1 MRRGRHSPTGYDTE
15 AERAQQQQQQQQQAE
30 SAAAGNTGT
39 STGAGAPGAGPG
51 TGAVPSARAGYER
64 GTAPSAAYRG
74 EVTGV
79 TGADTMAGGV
89 FSLVAG
95 LLTFLAGLA
104 GILRASFYPTLS
116 GYAYEWPIRNWGIL
130 LLVLGVV
137 LFALGACV
145 LLGMNFARPIGVG
158 VAALTAVAGFLFLAF
173 APIWGIIIV
182 AVSVLAIWALLHDGA
197 AHRARV

>member
-1 MRRGRHSPTGYDTE
+1 MRRGRHGPTGYDTE
-15 AERAQQQQQQQQQAE
+15 AERAQQQQQQQQAE

-39 STGAGAPGAGPG
+39 STGAGPGA
-51 TGAVPSARAGYER
+51 GAVPSARAGYER
-64 GTAPSAAYRG
+64 GMAPSAAYRG

-79 TGADTMAGGV
+79 AGADTMAGGV

-116 GYAYEWPIRNWGIL
+116 GYAYSWPIRNWGIL

-173 APIWGIIIV
+173 APVWGIIIV

>member
-1 MRRGRHSPTGYDTE
+1 MMRRGRHSPTGFETE
-15 AERAQQQQQQQQQAE
+15 DQAARQQAE
-30 SAAAGNTGT
+30 SAAAAGTSPGERATGT
-39 STGAGAPGAGPG
+39 GQESPTP
-51 TGAVPSARAGYER
+51 TVPSARGYER
-64 GTAPSAAYRG
+64 GAAPSAAYRG

-79 TGADTMAGGV
+79 AGADTMAGGV

-104 GILRASFYPTLS
+104 GILRASAYPTLS
-116 GYAYEWPIRNWGIL
+116 GYAYSWPIRNWGIL

-158 VAALTAVAGFLFLAF
+158 VAALTTVAGFMFLAF

-197 AHRARV
+197 AHRARA

>member
-1 MRRGRHSPTGYDTE
+1 M
-15 AERAQQQQQQQQQAE
+15 
-30 SAAAGNTGT
+30 
-39 STGAGAPGAGPG
+39 
-51 TGAVPSARAGYER
+51 
-64 GTAPSAAYRG
+64 APSAAYRG
-74 EVTGV
+74 EAAGIA
-79 TGADTMAGGV
+79 GADTRAGGV

-116 GYAYEWPIRNWGIL
+116 GYAYSWPIRNWGIL

-145 LLGMNFARPIGVG
+145 LLGMSFARPIGVG
-158 VAALTAVAGFLFLAF
+158 VAALTTVAGFMFLAF

-197 AHRARV
+197 AHQARA

>member
-1 MRRGRHSPTGYDTE
+1 M
-15 AERAQQQQQQQQQAE
+15 
-30 SAAAGNTGT
+30 
-39 STGAGAPGAGPG
+39 
-51 TGAVPSARAGYER
+51 
-64 GTAPSAAYRG
+64 APSAAYRG

-79 TGADTMAGGV
+79 AGADTKAGGV

-95 LLTFLAGLA
+95 LLSFLAGLA
-104 GILRASFYPTLS
+104 GILRAGFYPTLA
-116 GYAYEWPIRNWGIL
+116 GYAYSWPIRNWGIL

-197 AHRARV
+197 AAHRARV

>member
-1 MRRGRHSPTGYDTE
+1 M
-15 AERAQQQQQQQQQAE
+15 
-30 SAAAGNTGT
+30 
-39 STGAGAPGAGPG
+39 
-51 TGAVPSARAGYER
+51 
-64 GTAPSAAYRG
+64 APSAAYRA

-79 TGADTMAGGV
+79 AGADTRAGGV

-104 GILRASFYPTLS
+104 GILRASSYPTLA
-116 GYAYEWPIRNWGIL
+116 GYAYSWPIRNWGIL

-145 LLGMNFARPIGVG
+145 LLGMNFARPIAVG
-158 VAALTAVAGFLFLAF
+158 VAALTAVAGFMFLAF

-197 AHRARV
+197 AHQARV